1 MPDYRGDTISRMLE
15 RQRNGLSIDIALT
28 VVFWDNGI
36 STKHREAV
44 NRSNVAVEKLTV
56 MAWNEVDY
64 RAARGGPRHCKKWLT
79 KRIRCGIT

>member
-1 MPDYRGDTISRMLE
+1 
-15 RQRNGLSIDIALT
+15 
-28 VVFWDNGI
+28 
-36 STKHREAV
+36 
-44 NRSNVAVEKLTV
+44 LTV